1 MSAGGIGKKEEL
13 LFTQRKFS
21 CLGTLPQTPEVFG
34 AIGVHRGREGKVAID
49 SLLNREGRTSLCS
62 GN

>member
-13 LFTQRKFS
+13 LFTQRKFY
-21 CLGTLPQTPEVFG
+21 CLECCPQAPGVFG
-34 AIGVHRGREGKVAID
+34 AIGIHRGREGKVAID
-49 SLLNREGRTSLCS
+49 SRLNREGRTSLCS